1 MRRVYRRMTDNS
13 PSRSRGVSI
22 ATAWALLAIIATGM
36 LMEKHLTAIE
46 PAGTYHEV
54 EAQVKANED
63 WTVTHIF
70 SAECPCSARTIEGVL
85 HQEDIPGVYERY
97 IVSHPSNEWAKRF
110 SAAGKELQIMTPD
123 ALQRSYGIR
132 GGPFL
137 VIQDHT
143 STVRYRGGYGARLYL
158 RPDELR
164 NREVLAQLKAGKEL
178 TIFPAIG
185 CQL

>member
-13 PSRSRGVSI
+13 PSRSRGVAI

-85 HQEDIPGVYERY
+85 HQEDIPGVTSATSFLIRPTNGPNA
-97 IVSHPSNEWAKRF
+97 SAQQAK
-110 SAAGKELQIMTPD
+110 
-123 ALQRSYGIR
+123 SYK
-132 GGPFL
+132 L
-137 VIQDHT
+137 
-143 STVRYRGGYGARLYL
+143 
-158 RPDELR
+158 
-164 NREVLAQLKAGKEL
+164 
-178 TIFPAIG
+178 
-185 CQL
+185 